1 MQYLFTERGAT
12 MSEQDNM
19 FENESMENNQ
29 DSVSTEAVVV
39 TGETVQTRQSGQ
51 SGQSGQLEQV
61 RQSEQS
67 EQVGQAEQPVQAGQP
82 APAEGASAA
91 QDGTYRYSYRDS
103 NVDTQG
109 AFAAD
114 RIGYSYTSNGQYAH
128 YQMHGTGAAQGM
140 PGQSEKKAA
149 KQQRRQEKAAQKN
162 LKKMKKQER
171 RKSGK
176 YPLGTRMAAAV
187 LCGVLFAG
195 AAYGTCYGIERLT
208 GTKLIIGADKNTGGQ
223 DDYIRIPTTGAV
235 DPSAVAT
242 QGNVQNG
249 FVIDGDTLL
258 VPVDMVPDVRKIAK
272 NVLPSVV
279 SITSEYTETIQY
291 WGRYYQ
297 KKGEGSGSGII
308 VGQSDDELL
317 ICTNYHVI
325 GDADELTVTFIDN
338 TTAKAAVKG
347 TDSRNDLAVI
357 AVRLNQLDKNTL
369 SEIAVAR
376 LGDSDRLEVGETV
389 IAIGNALGYGQSVTR
404 GVVSALNRELE
415 DCESPMIQ
423 TDAAINPGNSGGAL
437 VNAYGEVIGIPSAK
451 IGGSSVEGMGYAI
464 PISVAEPILRE
475 LMSQS
480 TKYKLDEKDRGYL
493 GITIVDVESESARLY
508 NMPQGVYIYQV
519 YEGYAADRAGLRRG
533 DIITGVNGTRIESK
547 AALLEELTYYAAGTR
562 ITLTVCRVT
571 EDYEA
576 EEVEVVLN
584 SYEEVNSR

>member
-1 MQYLFTERGAT
+1 

-19 FENESMENNQ
+19 FENESLENNQ
-29 DSVSTEAVVV
+29 DNPSTEAVVV
-39 TGETVQTRQSGQ
+39 TGEAVQT
-51 SGQSGQLEQV
+51 V
-61 RQSEQS
+61 QS
-67 EQVGQAEQPVQAGQP
+67 EQVGQPEQMGQSEQPGQPEQTVQPVQPVQADG
-82 APAEGASAA
+82 GSAA

-103 NVDTQG
+103 NADTQG

-162 LKKMKKQER
+162 LKKMKRQER

-223 DDYIRIPTTGAV
+223 DNYIRIPTTGGV
-235 DPSAVAT
+235 DPSALAT
-242 QGNVQNG
+242 QGNAQNG
-249 FVIDGDTLL
+249 LLIDGDTL

-338 TTAKAAVKG
+338 STAKAAVKG

-357 AVRLNQLDKNTL
+357 AVRLNQLDKSTL

-519 YEGYAADRAGLRRG
+519 YEGYAAGRAGLRRG

-571 EDYEA
+571 NDYEA

-584 SYEEVNSR
+584 SYEEINS

>member
-1 MQYLFTERGAT
+1 

-29 DSVSTEAVVV
+29 DSASTEAAVV
-39 TGETVQTRQSGQ
+39 TGEAVQTVQV
-51 SGQSGQLEQV
+51 GQLEQ
-61 RQSEQS
+61 
-67 EQVGQAEQPVQAGQP
+67 AGQL
-82 APAEGASAA
+82 AQADGGSAA

-114 RIGYSYTSNGQYAH
+114 RIGYSYTTNGQYAH
-128 YQMHGTGAAQGM
+128 YQMHATGAAQGM
-140 PGQSEKKAA
+140 PGQSGKKAA

-235 DPSAVAT
+235 DPSSVAT

-249 FVIDGDTLL
+249 FVIDGDGDML

-279 SITSEYTETIQY
+279 SITSEYTETFQY
-291 WGRYYQ
+291 WGHYYQ

-338 TTAKAAVKG
+338 ATAKAAVKG

-357 AVRLNQLDKNTL
+357 AVRLNQLDKDTL

-493 GITIVDVESESARLY
+493 GITIVDVESESAQLY

-571 EDYEA
+571 KDYEA

-584 SYEEVNSR
+584 TYAEVNSR